1 MNLEAFIAKAGA
13 EPIASRSRRGPGRVL
28 HAPRDRGL
36 RSRIRW
42 SPASAPMQTRWSR
55 RPTSVCGVHS
65 ASRNRRATAA
75 RDVSLASPYGR
86 VISARG
92 VYVASRDR
100 RRKIPRRVAKTSRDR
115 RGIAAHAVVPSSA
128 ESVESRQNVQSP
140 GTSWA
145 SSC

>member
-65 ASRNRRATAA
+65 ASR
-75 RDVSLASPYGR
+75 
-86 VISARG
+86 
-92 VYVASRDR
+92 
-100 RRKIPRRVAKTSRDR
+100 KR